1 MEFLR
6 RQISYSCGVIYG
18 YGTRNTMSVES
29 FPSNKPQS
37 VAGCHELIDQIVFS
51 TEPKAFCGAGKVVFK
66 NSFS

>member
-1 MEFLR
+1 
-6 RQISYSCGVIYG
+6 
-18 YGTRNTMSVES
+18 MSVES

-51 TEPKAFCGAGKVVFK
+51 TEPKAFCGAGKAVFK